1 MTKKALKDLAEI
13 KNYIERDSVY
23 YANKTIADIL
33 RRTENLKLF
42 PSMGRY
48 VPEFNSKEMRE
59 LIYKSYRILYT
70 FNSKNIYILR
80 VIHHSRK
87 ISKLETKIY

>member
-1 MTKKALKDLAEI
+1 MAEI

-33 RRTENLKLF
+33 RRIENLKLF

-70 FNSKNIYILR
+70 FNSKNIQHTNRQNNLGCWT
-80 VIHHSRK
+80 
-87 ISKLETKIY
+87 SKLCT

>member
-1 MTKKALKDLAEI
+1 MAEI

-33 RRTENLKLF
+33 RRIENLKLF
-42 PSMGRY
+42 SSMGRY

>member
-1 MTKKALKDLAEI
+1 MAEI

-33 RRTENLKLF
+33 RRIENLKLF

-80 VIHHSRK
+80 VIHHSSK

>member
-48 VPEFNSKEMRE
+48 VPEVNSKEMRE

>member
-1 MTKKALKDLAEI
+1 MAEI

-33 RRTENLKLF
+33 RRIENLKLF

>member
-1 MTKKALKDLAEI
+1 MAEI

-33 RRTENLKLF
+33 RRSENLKLF
-42 PSMGRY
+42 SSMGRY

>member
-1 MTKKALKDLAEI
+1 MAEI

-33 RRTENLKLF
+33 RRSENLKLF
-42 PSMGRY
+42 SSMGRY

-87 ISKLETKIY
+87 IPKLETKIY

>member
-1 MTKKALKDLAEI
+1 MAEI

-33 RRTENLKLF
+33 RRSENLKLF

>member
-1 MTKKALKDLAEI
+1 MAEI

>member
-1 MTKKALKDLAEI
+1 MKKKALKDLAEI

-33 RRTENLKLF
+33 RRIENLKLF

>member
-1 MTKKALKDLAEI
+1 M
-13 KNYIERDSVY
+13 
-23 YANKTIADIL
+23 
-33 RRTENLKLF
+33 F

-48 VPEFNSKEMRE
+48 VPEFNSKEIRE

-80 VIHHSRK
+80 VIHHSRN

>member
-1 MTKKALKDLAEI
+1 MAEI

-48 VPEFNSKEMRE
+48 VPEVNSKEMRE